1 MAGLSDLAQAAQ
13 SAEAQAR
20 DAARQAAADH
30 WLSLAGASRN
40 RWDADDMPA
49 FVCAGSELIALRRTI
64 AARLRG
70 PGRAGTIARAA
81 ELWRQRSRGSI
92 ANEDEV
98 VRWEAQQVWA

>member
-1 MAGLSDLAQAAQ
+1 MLVTFATDPPDITEPIAVPGVCGETVAVWAWGGHVVVETAEGPDLI
-13 SAEAQAR
+13 
-20 DAARQAAADH
+20 
-30 WLSLAGASRN
+30 
-40 RWDADDMPA
+40 
-49 FVCAGSELIALRRTI
+49 V
-64 AARLRG
+64 ARLRG